1 MEILEKSFYERDPKI
16 VAVNL
21 LGKKLVRRLSGESLE
36 GVIVETEA
44 YYGLE
49 DPASR
54 AFKGRNNYNSAMWEE
69 AGRLFIYNVHNN
81 WLLNVVA
88 HEPGKI
94 GAVLIRAIEPVLGIE
109 AMKQNRSKNNVFNLA
124 NGPGK
129 LTKALKIDKGYYGV
143 PVTSKDSEIFIV
155 DHQTKFEV
163 GFSHRIGVSKDLDEK
178 LRFFIKGSK
187 FLSRGSSSQVKHS
200 SFSRDPE
207 MS

>member
-16 VAVNL
+16 VAANL
-21 LGKKLVRRLSGESLE
+21 LGKKLIRRLNGESLE

-54 AFKGRNNYNSAMWEE
+54 AYKGKSNYNSAMWEE
-69 AGRLFIYNVHNN
+69 PGRVFIYNVHNN

-109 AMKQNRSKNNVFNLA
+109 AMKLNRMVSNILNLA

-129 LTKALKIDKGYYGV
+129 LTKALKIDKSYYGIM
-143 PVTSKDSEIFIV
+143 VTSKHSEIFIA
-155 DHQTKFEV
+155 DHQTKFEI
-163 GFSHRIGVSKDLDEK
+163 GCSRRIGVSKDLDEN
-178 LRFFIKGSK
+178 LRFFIKGSR
-187 FLSRGSSSQVKHS
+187 FLSR
-200 SFSRDPE
+200 
-207 MS
+207 